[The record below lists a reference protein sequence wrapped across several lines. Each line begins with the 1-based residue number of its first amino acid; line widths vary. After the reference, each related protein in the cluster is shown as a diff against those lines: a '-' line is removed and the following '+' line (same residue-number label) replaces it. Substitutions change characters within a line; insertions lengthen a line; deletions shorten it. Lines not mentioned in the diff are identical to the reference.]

1 MLVKQKGRGAV
12 CGEWNSP
19 ERSGVDS
26 TQPVNNGFFK
36 ASTKLGYREG

>member
-1 MLVKQKGRGAV
+1 MPYVGGGIHQRDQEL
-12 CGEWNSP
+12 
-19 ERSGVDS
+19 